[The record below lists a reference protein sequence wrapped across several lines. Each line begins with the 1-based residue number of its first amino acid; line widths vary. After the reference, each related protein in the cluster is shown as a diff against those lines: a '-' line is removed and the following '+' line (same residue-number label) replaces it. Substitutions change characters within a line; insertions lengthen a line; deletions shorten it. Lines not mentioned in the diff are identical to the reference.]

1 MKALKISWQ
10 KILLEQI
17 PNVEIDFSEGQIHY
31 KQVME
36 LARLGYKVPQSI
48 IDYKDNEIEEDE
60 DNPFFSDNF
69 IQHIKED
76 YMSEVKLIIPKKYLE
91 YTKQQKLN
99 ISNMLI
105 SLIDEQMQV
114 RFS

>member
-1 MKALKISWQ
+1 MKVSKISWQ

-17 PNVEIDFSEGQIHY
+17 PNVEIDFSEGQINY

-48 IDYKDNEIEEDE
+48 IDYKDNEIEDDE

-69 IQHIKED
+69 IQQIKEE
-76 YMSEVKLIIPKKYLE
+76 YLTEVKLTIPKKYLE
-91 YTKQQKLN
+91 YMKQKKIN

-105 SLIDEQMQV
+105 SPLDEQMQV
-114 RFS
+114 RFA